1 MTTRAD
7 ITAEVGLR
15 FGGAVSLLVR
25 GAVDEMAARGCTRQE
40 ASTVIRDAL
49 QFILERGPQPY
60 GEKADDQIPPEPQ

>member
-15 FGGAVSLLVR
+15 FGQAVSLLVR
-25 GAVDEMAARGCTRQE
+25 GAGSEMAARGCTRQE
-40 ASTVIRDAL
+40 ASAVIRDAL

-60 GEKADDQIPPEPQ
+60 GDKAEDPEQPQ